1 MRELM
6 QRLLL
11 LTLTLHLGLRLNL
24 HRGVH
29 LCRLCLSL
37 DLRWCL
43 DLLRVRL
50 VR

>member
-29 LCRLCLSL
+29 LCRLCL